1 MQEIIKQAEV
11 LAIKEINQ
19 YNIPKMEHFVLANE
33 KGQELAELL
42 GVNKDIVL
50 LGTIL
55 MDLKIGQCMKENR
68 LAEHAQES
76 SLEAQKFLKQFDL
89 DENTLKKIVSCI
101 EQHHGADNYY
111 CLEAEICANADCYRF
126 LSPEGF
132 FHGLIIFGNRSKSL
146 TEALINLEKKV
157 EEKYKILSLDICKKE
172 LEDYY
177 HNFKQLINASKRGE

>member
-1 MQEIIKQAEV
+1 MQDIIKQV
-11 LAIKEINQ
+11 YNLAVKEIEQ

-33 KGQELAELL
+33 KGQELAKIL
-42 GVNKDIVL
+42 GADKDIVL
-50 LGTIL
+50 LGTML

-68 LAEHAQES
+68 LAEHVTDSALES
-76 SLEAQKFLKQFDL
+76 KKFLEQFSL
-89 DENTLKKIVSCI
+89 DDNILKKIISCI

-132 FHGLIIFGNRSKSL
+132 FHGLMIFGNRYKNL

-157 EEKYKILSLDICKKE
+157 EEKYRILSLDVCKIE
-172 LEDYY
+172 LEDNY
-177 HNFKQLINASKRGE
+177 HNFKKLINDSKRS